1 MDRPAERRQGHS
13 GNSQVLLLRQ
23 TCFLAKESLG
33 ASAEQPGRGDTVEA
47 GHAHVHQH
55 DVGMVQVGG
64 RPQAFRREPEG

>member
-1 MDRPAERRQGHS
+1 
-13 GNSQVLLLRQ
+13 
-23 TCFLAKESLG
+23 LG

-64 RPQAFRREPEG
+64 RPQAFRREPEVKRR